1 MLRFISD
8 VLNFLLLFITY
19 RSSTPHQVRPT
30 SLSYP
35 RHPTNE
41 NPCANV
47 SFVDR
52 MYTIFPILFTDA
64 QSWRLGPQPL
74 RLLRTAPDL
83 PCTFAPSLGVRRTG
97 RRLPCLRNRAVRLI
111 VPSILKPIY
120 ANPSTTTSYF
130 RSVHTS
136 THWHT
141 QPAKD
146 ITIHTCILFVP
157 PAIHLP
163 VLSTYFVFPCPIAR
177 QRCRAPTPI

>member
-1 MLRFISD
+1 MFST
-8 VLNFLLLFITY
+8 FLLLFITY
-19 RSSTPHQVRPT
+19 ISFDTTPGPPHIFI
-30 SLSYP
+30 LS

-97 RRLPCLRNRAVRLI
+97 RRLSCLRNRAVRLV
-111 VPSILKPIY
+111 VPPILKPIY
-120 ANPSTTTSYF
+120 ANLAATASYF

-146 ITIHTCILFVP
+146 ITIHTYYLSRR
-157 PAIHLP
+157 HLP
-163 VLSTYFVFPCPIAR
+163 VLNADYCVFPCPIAR
-177 QRCRAPTPI
+177 QAPTPI